1 MPCELLFLE
10 AKILEGLYGDLHK
23 LRLGQSRAVVED
35 EEGPRLG
42 ASRSHKCSHRCHWA
56 EEVASP
62 AHDHLGSPAELVR
75 LRVAKIDSDGMWV
88 FQVVDRHIA
97 SG

>member
-1 MPCELLFLE
+1 MICSNFALVKAVP
-10 AKILEGLYGDLHK
+10 
-23 LRLGQSRAVVED
+23 SRKMKK
-35 EEGPRLG
+35 GPG
-42 ASRSHKCSHRCHWA
+42 EVPRSHKCSHRRHRA

-75 LRVAKIDSDGMWV
+75 LRVVEIDSDGLWV

-97 SG
+97 PG